1 MRRKR
6 KRRRSEERVRNEMAL
21 MERCTLLLRHRSSS
35 PRRRGSSTPRPI
47 DSITTVSGILDHPPA
62 RVRTVVGVSA
72 DTTSRSR
79 GAFRPRLAINFLAL
93 RSEGAGN
100 AGRPMRPIAARAMVV
115 GRTHTRCQVTPESPG
130 TPRAVV
136 YAYTCTPRRSAFL
149 PPSPAG
155 LTAGLTPAPRCQDN
169 TISPSASGTLV
180 RSALRVHRIPPRA
193 GDVAQ
198 RPSGWDGMARI

>member
-6 KRRRSEERVRNEMAL
+6 KRRRSELCLSSLRTQGPIIPDVDCVEDVR
-21 MERCTLLLRHRSSS
+21 RLRLTDG
-35 PRRRGSSTPRPI
+35 PRGMGPCVRRDDVEGFSFQTI
-47 DSITTVSGILDHPPA
+47 DT
-62 RVRTVVGVSA
+62 R
-72 DTTSRSR
+72 SRSR
-79 GAFRPRLAINFLAL
+79 DVIRPRLAINFLAL

-180 RSALRVHRIPPRA
+180 RSALRVHRIPAPR
-193 GDVAQ
+193 
-198 RPSGWDGMARI
+198 W